1 MNGQSEAQRCPA
13 YAKELESTKMTKSAK
28 SKHSRAAAAKGKVSN
43 AAKELAGRDLL
54 SLSDFSTRQV
64 AAVLDLALSM
74 KKSPHKHRDVLRGQ
88 SCILLFEKPSLRTR
102 ISFEVGIAKLGGHC
116 IYMDHSTQRLGQR
129 ESVHDYG
136 KNLERWVN
144 CIIPRVFEHATLTK
158 MAAASSV
165 PVVNALCDMHHPC
178 QALAD
183 MLTLRERFGSLKGL
197 KVAYI
202 GDGNNVC
209 HSLMHACVLNGAWVV
224 AVTPKGFEP
233 SVAIVQECH
242 DIAKATGAVVTVTNS
257 LDGITDADAVYTDVW
272 ASMGTSQDEA
282 GRRMKT
288 FAKYQVNAAL
298 MGRAGKNAVFMHCLP
313 AHRGVEVTDDVLDG
327 AASVV
332 YQQAENRMWAQMAL
346 LALILKH

>member
-1 MNGQSEAQRCPA
+1 MKKQL
-13 YAKELESTKMTKSAK
+13 KKTSAK
-28 SKHSRAAAAKGKVSN
+28 SVSTKVLQG
-43 AAKELAGRDLL
+43 LAGRDLL
-54 SLSDFSTRQV
+54 SLAEFSSVEVQ
-64 AAVLDLALSM
+64 AVLDLALAM
-74 KKSPHKHRDVLRGQ
+74 KKSPAKYANTLQGK

-136 KNLERWVN
+136 KNLERWVS
-144 CIIPRVFEHATLTK
+144 CIIPRVFEHVTLTK
-158 MAAASSV
+158 MAAASRV

-183 MLTLRERFGSLKGL
+183 LLTLRECCGDFRGM
-197 KVAYI
+197 KVAYV

-209 HSLMHACVLNGAWVV
+209 HSLMHGCVLNSASVV
-224 AVTPKGFEP
+224 AITPKGFEP
-233 SVAIVQECH
+233 NAEIVKECRR
-242 DIAKATGAVVTVTNS
+242 IGESTGAEVTVTNS
-257 LDGITDADAVYTDVW
+257 LDAVADCDAIYTDVW

-298 MGRAGKNAVFMHCLP
+298 MTKTGKDTIFMHCLP
-313 AHRGVEVTDDVLDG
+313 AHRGVEVTDEVLDG
-327 AASVV
+327 PASVV

-346 LALILKH
+346 LALILKP

>member
-1 MNGQSEAQRCPA
+1 MKKQL
-13 YAKELESTKMTKSAK
+13 KKTSAK
-28 SKHSRAAAAKGKVSN
+28 SVSTKVLQG
-43 AAKELAGRDLL
+43 LAGRDLL
-54 SLSDFSTRQV
+54 SLAEFSSVDVQ
-64 AAVLDLALSM
+64 AVLDLALAM
-74 KKSPHKHRDVLRGQ
+74 KKSPAKYANTLQGK

-136 KNLERWVN
+136 KNLERWVS
-144 CIIPRVFEHATLTK
+144 CIIPRVFEHGTLTK
-158 MAAASSV
+158 MAAASRV

-183 MLTLRERFGSLKGL
+183 LLTLRECCGDFRGM
-197 KVAYI
+197 KVAYV

-209 HSLMHACVLNGAWVV
+209 HSLMHGCVLTGAHVI
-224 AVTPKGFEP
+224 AITPKGFEP
-233 SVAIVQECH
+233 NAEIVKECRR
-242 DIAKATGAVVTVTNS
+242 IGESTGAEVTVTNS
-257 LDGITDADAVYTDVW
+257 LDAVADCDAIYTDVW

-298 MGRAGKNAVFMHCLP
+298 MTKTGKDTIFMHCLP
-313 AHRGVEVTDDVLDG
+313 AHRGIEVTDEVLDG
-327 AASVV
+327 PSSVV

-346 LALILKH
+346 LALILKP

>member
-1 MNGQSEAQRCPA
+1 MKKQL
-13 YAKELESTKMTKSAK
+13 KKTSAK
-28 SKHSRAAAAKGKVSN
+28 SVSTKVLQG
-43 AAKELAGRDLL
+43 LAGRDLL
-54 SLSDFSTRQV
+54 SLAEFSSVEVQ
-64 AAVLDLALSM
+64 AVLDLALAM
-74 KKSPHKHRDVLRGQ
+74 KKSPAKYANTLQGK

-136 KNLERWVN
+136 KNLERWVS
-144 CIIPRVFEHATLTK
+144 CIIPRVFEHVTLTK
-158 MAAASSV
+158 MAAASRV

-183 MLTLRERFGSLKGL
+183 LLTLRECCGDFRGM
-197 KVAYI
+197 KVAYV

-209 HSLMHACVLNGAWVV
+209 HSLMHGCVLSSASVV
-224 AVTPKGFEP
+224 AITPKGFEP
-233 SVAIVQECH
+233 NAEIVKECRR
-242 DIAKATGAVVTVTNS
+242 IGESTGAEVTVTNS
-257 LDGITDADAVYTDVW
+257 LDAVADCDAIYTDVW

-298 MGRAGKNAVFMHCLP
+298 MTKTGKDTIFMHCLP
-313 AHRGVEVTDDVLDG
+313 AHRGVEVTDEVLDG
-327 AASVV
+327 PASVV

-346 LALILKH
+346 LALILKP

>member
-1 MNGQSEAQRCPA
+1 MKTTQVSKPVG
-13 YAKELESTKMTKSAK
+13 TKVTK
-28 SKHSRAAAAKGKVSN
+28 G
-43 AAKELAGRDLL
+43 LAGRDLL
-54 SLSDFSTRQV
+54 SLAEFSSVEVQ
-64 AAVLDLALSM
+64 AVLDLALAM
-74 KKSPHKHRDVLRGQ
+74 KKSPAKYDTTLKGK

-116 IYMDHSTQRLGQR
+116 IYMDHSTQRLGLR

-136 KNLERWVN
+136 KNLERWVS
-144 CIIPRVFEHATLTK
+144 CIIPRVFQHVTLTK
-158 MAAASSV
+158 MAVASRV

-183 MLTLRERFGSLKGL
+183 LLTLRECRGTLRGL
-197 KVAYI
+197 NVAYI

-209 HSLMHACVLNGAWVV
+209 HSLMHGCVLTGAHVV

-233 SVAIVQECH
+233 NPAIVKECRK
-242 DIAKATGAVVTVTNS
+242 IGETTRSEVTVTNS
-257 LDGITDADAVYTDVW
+257 LDAVAGCDAVYTDVW

-298 MGRAGKNAVFMHCLP
+298 MAKTGKDTIFMHCLP
-313 AHRGVEVTDDVLDG
+313 AHRGIEVTDEVLDG
-327 AASVV
+327 PSSVV

-346 LALILKH
+346 LALILKT